1 MVKIVRVSKFELSRY
16 FIIERKIITCIL
28 VLSTILII
36 STNILRDYDQSLF
49 AAPNKDDSGKGRG
62 NEGNDDKKGR
72 DEGKGNDD
80 KKGRDEGKGNE
91 PREEPRD
98 QDGDED
104 EDKVDQDVNLNF
116 NYGFEDEGNNER
128 KNFNF
133 VAAGDFGC
141 SQNTKNIISNM
152 MDRRPELVLPLGD
165 LSVDN
170 TATCWLDLISPFYDK
185 LQIKFGYHD
194 VKNGETKLNQYKKAF
209 DLDELYY
216 SFDYRHVHFI
226 VMSTLSDFNVTSDQ
240 YKFIEHDLKIA
251 SENEDIDWIVVTSYG
266 PFYTSPSAHPA
277 KNDIRNIYHPLFD
290 RYGVDLVLQGH
301 NHNYQRTYPITFN
314 ANKGSNPTV
323 TNAFTTGYNGNTDGI
338 VYAVVGTAGEGFHP
352 LEGRQPYMATQIEGK
367 FGFLDVEISNGNPH
381 TNMTGTFYE
390 NTDNNVQDYFTI
402 EKEIRNN
409 VTE

>member
-1 MVKIVRVSKFELSRY
+1 M
-16 FIIERKIITCIL
+16 
-28 VLSTILII
+28 LSTILII

-98 QDGDED
+98 QDEDED

-170 TATCWLDLISPFYDK
+170 SATCWLDIISPFYDK
-185 LQIKFGYHD
+185 
-194 VKNGETKLNQYKKAF
+194 
-209 DLDELYY
+209 
-216 SFDYRHVHFI
+216 
-226 VMSTLSDFNVTSDQ
+226 
-240 YKFIEHDLKIA
+240 
-251 SENEDIDWIVVTSYG
+251 
-266 PFYTSPSAHPA
+266 
-277 KNDIRNIYHPLFD
+277 
-290 RYGVDLVLQGH
+290 
-301 NHNYQRTYPITFN
+301 
-314 ANKGSNPTV
+314 
-323 TNAFTTGYNGNTDGI
+323 
-338 VYAVVGTAGEGFHP
+338 
-352 LEGRQPYMATQIEGK
+352 
-367 FGFLDVEISNGNPH
+367 
-381 TNMTGTFYE
+381 
-390 NTDNNVQDYFTI
+390 
-402 EKEIRNN
+402 
-409 VTE
+409 